1 MYGDD
6 ADYKFFEFLVWHE
19 PKLKDESLTEASK
32 RLFEKILRKEQ
43 EKMGAFKRDKNLQR
57 ILQDEYAWYD
67 EITNNAFFGHGLEK
81 ISNELSDYRRHSTR
95 QGKIEVDEILDFAQK
110 PKELFDRI
118 LKEKVRDAKGY
129 NY

>member
-1 MYGDD
+1 
-6 ADYKFFEFLVWHE
+6 
-19 PKLKDESLTEASK
+19 
-32 RLFEKILRKEQ
+32 
-43 EKMGAFKRDKNLQR
+43 MGAFKRDKNLQR

-67 EITNNAFFGHGLEK
+67 EITNNALYGHGLES
-81 ISNELSDYRRHSTR
+81 IAHELSDYRRHSTR